1 MVNYIKLIEG
11 IIKMADINNILQ
23 YINEYGYIFLAIV
36 VFLEYLNL
44 PGLPAGIIMPAA
56 GILVKYDGLNLATV
70 TNSKGENVEFTILEE
85 DKIWVNVD
93 EVTGKSREA
102 AKLEA
107 HNRFIDIQ
115 IPLLQEETFG
125 WEERGRLA
133 MEEEEG
139 YQVQNDILFYQERP
153 ALYFTLPVGDF
164 VIFFP
169 EDAHAPCIGN
179 GKMKKMVVKVKL

>member
-1 MVNYIKLIEG
+1 M
-11 IIKMADINNILQ
+11 IIGSLTQTKRFEILHPDFKKVF
-23 YINEYGYIFLAIV
+23 EYV
-36 VFLEYLNL
+36 QSKDWQQV
-44 PGLPAGIIMPAA
+44 AA
-56 GILVKYDGLNLATV
+56 GKI
-70 TNSKGENVEFTILEE
+70 ILEE

-93 EVTGKSREA
+93 EVTGKTREA

-125 WEERGRLA
+125 WEERSRLT
-133 MEEEEG
+133 MEEESC
-139 YQVQNDILFYQERP
+139 QVQNDILFYQDRP

-169 EDAHAPCIGN
+169 EDAHAPCIGY
-179 GKMKKMVVKVKL
+179 GKMKKIVVKVKL

>member
-1 MVNYIKLIEG
+1 M
-11 IIKMADINNILQ
+11 IIGSLTQTKRFEILHPDFKKVF
-23 YINEYGYIFLAIV
+23 EYVRSGDWQQV
-36 VFLEYLNL
+36 T
-44 PGLPAGIIMPAA
+44 AGKI
-56 GILVKYDGLNLATV
+56 
-70 TNSKGENVEFTILEE
+70 ILEE
-85 DKIWVNVD
+85 DKIWVKED

-139 YQVQNDILFYQERP
+139 YQVLNDIQFNQERP

>member
-1 MVNYIKLIEG
+1 M
-11 IIKMADINNILQ
+11 IIGSLTQTKRFEILHPDFKKVF
-23 YINEYGYIFLAIV
+23 EYVRSGDWQQV
-36 VFLEYLNL
+36 T
-44 PGLPAGIIMPAA
+44 AGKI
-56 GILVKYDGLNLATV
+56 
-70 TNSKGENVEFTILEE
+70 ILEE

-133 MEEEEG
+133 MEEEG
-139 YQVQNDILFYQERP
+139 YQLQNDILFYRERP

>member
-1 MVNYIKLIEG
+1 M
-11 IIKMADINNILQ
+11 IIGSLTQVKRFEALHPDFKKVF
-23 YINEYGYIFLAIV
+23 GYVLSKDWQEV
-36 VFLEYLNL
+36 
-44 PGLPAGIIMPAA
+44 PAGKI
-56 GILVKYDGLNLATV
+56 
-70 TNSKGENVEFTILEE
+70 ILEK

-93 EVTGKSREA
+93 ELMGKNEEA

-125 WEERGRLA
+125 WEARERLA
-133 MEEEEG
+133 TEEKGG
-139 YQVQNDILFYQERP
+139 YQVDKDILFYRDRP
-153 ALYFTLPVGDF
+153 SLYFTLSVGDF

-179 GKMKKMVVKVKL
+179 GKMKKIVVKVKL

>member
-1 MVNYIKLIEG
+1 MK
-11 IIKMADINNILQ
+11 
-23 YINEYGYIFLAIV
+23 
-36 VFLEYLNL
+36 
-44 PGLPAGIIMPAA
+44 
-56 GILVKYDGLNLATV
+56 
-70 TNSKGENVEFTILEE
+70 
-85 DKIWVNVD
+85 KIWVNVD

>member
-1 MVNYIKLIEG
+1 M
-11 IIKMADINNILQ
+11 IIGSLTQTKRFEILHPDFKKVF
-23 YINEYGYIFLAIV
+23 EYVRSG
-36 VFLEYLNL
+36 N
-44 PGLPAGIIMPAA
+44 
-56 GILVKYDGLNLATV
+56 
-70 TNSKGENVEFTILEE
+70 
-85 DKIWVNVD
+85 WQQ
-93 EVTGKSREA
+93 VTGKSREA

>member
-1 MVNYIKLIEG
+1 M
-11 IIKMADINNILQ
+11 IIGSLTQTKRFEILHPDFKKVF
-23 YINEYGYIFLAIV
+23 EYVRSGNWQQV
-36 VFLEYLNL
+36 T
-44 PGLPAGIIMPAA
+44 AGKI
-56 GILVKYDGLNLATV
+56 
-70 TNSKGENVEFTILEE
+70 ILEE

-139 YQVQNDILFYQERP
+139 YQVQNDIPFYQERP

>member
-1 MVNYIKLIEG
+1 M
-11 IIKMADINNILQ
+11 IIGSLTRTKRFEILHPDFKKVF
-23 YINEYGYIFLAIV
+23 EYV
-36 VFLEYLNL
+36 RSRDWQRV
-44 PGLPAGIIMPAA
+44 AA
-56 GILVKYDGLNLATV
+56 GKI
-70 TNSKGENVEFTILEE
+70 ILEE

-93 EVTGKSREA
+93 EVTGKPREA

-125 WEERGRLA
+125 WGERDRLTVEEG
-133 MEEEEG
+133 EG
-139 YQVQNDILFYQERP
+139 YQAQNDILFYQDRP

-169 EDAHAPCIGN
+169 EDAHAPCIGK
-179 GKMKKMVVKVKL
+179 GKMKKIVVKIEL

>member
-1 MVNYIKLIEG
+1 M
-11 IIKMADINNILQ
+11 IIGSLTQTKRFEILHPDFKKVF
-23 YINEYGYIFLAIV
+23 EYVRSGNWQQV
-36 VFLEYLNL
+36 T
-44 PGLPAGIIMPAA
+44 AGKI
-56 GILVKYDGLNLATV
+56 
-70 TNSKGENVEFTILEE
+70 ILEE

-153 ALYFTLPVGDF
+153 ACILRCRLETL
-164 VIFFP
+164 
-169 EDAHAPCIGN
+169 
-179 GKMKKMVVKVKL
+179 

>member
-1 MVNYIKLIEG
+1 M
-11 IIKMADINNILQ
+11 IIGSLTQTKRFEILHPDFKKVF
-23 YINEYGYIFLAIV
+23 EYVRSGDWQQV
-36 VFLEYLNL
+36 T
-44 PGLPAGIIMPAA
+44 AGKI
-56 GILVKYDGLNLATV
+56 
-70 TNSKGENVEFTILEE
+70 ILEE

-139 YQVQNDILFYQERP
+139 YQVLSGTACFVFYAAGWRLCDLFPGRCSCSLHRER
-153 ALYFTLPVGDF
+153 
-164 VIFFP
+164 
-169 EDAHAPCIGN
+169 
-179 GKMKKMVVKVKL
+179 

>member
-1 MVNYIKLIEG
+1 M
-11 IIKMADINNILQ
+11 IIGSLTQTKRFEILHPDFKKVF
-23 YINEYGYIFLAIV
+23 EYVRSGNWQQV
-36 VFLEYLNL
+36 T
-44 PGLPAGIIMPAA
+44 AGKI
-56 GILVKYDGLNLATV
+56 
-70 TNSKGENVEFTILEE
+70 ILEE

-139 YQVQNDILFYQERP
+139 YQVQNDILFYQERL

>member
-1 MVNYIKLIEG
+1 M
-11 IIKMADINNILQ
+11 IIGSLTQTKRFEILHPDFKKVF
-23 YINEYGYIFLAIV
+23 EYVRSGNWQQV
-36 VFLEYLNL
+36 T
-44 PGLPAGIIMPAA
+44 AGKI
-56 GILVKYDGLNLATV
+56 
-70 TNSKGENVEFTILEE
+70 ILE
-85 DKIWVNVD
+85 

>member
-1 MVNYIKLIEG
+1 M
-11 IIKMADINNILQ
+11 IIGSLTQTKRFEILHPDFKR
-23 YINEYGYIFLAIV
+23 YSNMFGREL
-36 VFLEYLNL
+36 
-44 PGLPAGIIMPAA
+44 AA
-56 GILVKYDGLNLATV
+56 GDCRKI
-70 TNSKGENVEFTILEE
+70 ILEE

-93 EVTGKSREA
+93 EVTGKSGKRRNW
-102 AKLEA
+102 KHITGLSIS
-107 HNRFIDIQ
+107 RS
-115 IPLLQEETFG
+115 PVQEETFG

>member
-1 MVNYIKLIEG
+1 M
-11 IIKMADINNILQ
+11 IIGSLTQTKRFEILHPDFKKVF
-23 YINEYGYIFLAIV
+23 EYVRSG
-36 VFLEYLNL
+36 NC
-44 PGLPAGIIMPAA
+44 
-56 GILVKYDGLNLATV
+56 
-70 TNSKGENVEFTILEE
+70 
-85 DKIWVNVD
+85 
-93 EVTGKSREA
+93 REA

>member
-1 MVNYIKLIEG
+1 MHKAGFVN
-11 IIKMADINNILQ
+11 
-23 YINEYGYIFLAIV
+23 IV
-36 VFLEYLNL
+36 GNPNVGKSTLMNR
-44 PGLPAGIIMPAA
+44 
-56 GILVKYDGLNLATV
+56 LV
-70 TNSKGENVEFTILEE
+70 GE
-85 DKIWVNVD
+85 KIWVNVD

-179 GKMKKMVVKVKL
+179 GGRHPVSGRRSRNHE

>member
-1 MVNYIKLIEG
+1 M
-11 IIKMADINNILQ
+11 IIGSLTQTKRFEILHPDFKKVF
-23 YINEYGYIFLAIV
+23 EYVRSGDWQQV
-36 VFLEYLNL
+36 T
-44 PGLPAGIIMPAA
+44 AGKI
-56 GILVKYDGLNLATV
+56 
-70 TNSKGENVEFTILEE
+70 ILEE

-139 YQVQNDILFYQERP
+139 YQVQNDILFY
-153 ALYFTLPVGDF
+153 
-164 VIFFP
+164 
-169 EDAHAPCIGN
+169 
-179 GKMKKMVVKVKL
+179 

>member
-1 MVNYIKLIEG
+1 M
-11 IIKMADINNILQ
+11 IIGSLTQTKRFEILHPDFKKVF
-23 YINEYGYIFLAIV
+23 EYVRSGNWQQV
-36 VFLEYLNL
+36 T
-44 PGLPAGIIMPAA
+44 AGKI
-56 GILVKYDGLNLATV
+56 
-70 TNSKGENVEFTILEE
+70 ILEE

-93 EVTGKSREA
+93 E
-102 AKLEA
+102 

>member
-1 MVNYIKLIEG
+1 M
-11 IIKMADINNILQ
+11 IIGSLTQTKRFEILHPDFKKVF
-23 YINEYGYIFLAIV
+23 EYVRSGDWQQVTAGKIV
-36 VFLEYLNL
+36 
-44 PGLPAGIIMPAA
+44 
-56 GILVKYDGLNLATV
+56 
-70 TNSKGENVEFTILEE
+70 LEE

-133 MEEEEG
+133 MDCP
-139 YQVQNDILFYQERP
+139 QNQNPGNIDIGREP
-153 ALYFTLPVGDF
+153 GTVVGRGWNHR
-164 VIFFP
+164 
-169 EDAHAPCIGN
+169 AGPCTHLVRGT
-179 GKMKKMVVKVKL
+179 K

>member
-1 MVNYIKLIEG
+1 M
-11 IIKMADINNILQ
+11 IIGSLTQTKRFEILHPDFKKVF
-23 YINEYGYIFLAIV
+23 EYVRSGDWQQV
-36 VFLEYLNL
+36 T
-44 PGLPAGIIMPAA
+44 AGKI
-56 GILVKYDGLNLATV
+56 
-70 TNSKGENVEFTILEE
+70 ILEE

-107 HNRFIDIQ
+107 HNLFIDIQ

>member
-1 MVNYIKLIEG
+1 M
-11 IIKMADINNILQ
+11 IIGSLTQTKRFEILHPDFKKVF
-23 YINEYGYIFLAIV
+23 EYVRSGDWQQV
-36 VFLEYLNL
+36 T
-44 PGLPAGIIMPAA
+44 AGKI
-56 GILVKYDGLNLATV
+56 
-70 TNSKGENVEFTILEE
+70 ILEE

-153 ALYFTLPVGDF
+153 VILLFTGIRWSGCSRYLP
-164 VIFFP
+164 
-169 EDAHAPCIGN
+169 ESS
-179 GKMKKMVVKVKL
+179 